1 MRVVSLS
8 VVLVAFSASASA
20 QNLTPPQASF
30 VPSVAEADHQ
40 VNIPVKTATGATILV
55 PLKLAL
61 AKQEKGSNA
70 LRTQNF
76 VHAVLPSWTLVPFVD
91 ASQQIVFSLRPTQLW
106 TTD

>member
-20 QNLTPPQASF
+20 QNLTSPQASF
-30 VPSVAEADHQ
+30 VPSVAEADRQ
-40 VNIPVKTATGATILV
+40 VNIPVKTANGATILV

-70 LRTQNF
+70 PRAENF
-76 VHAVLPSWTLVPFVD
+76 VHPVSPSWTLVPYMD

>member
-8 VVLVAFSASASA
+8 VALIAFSASASA
-20 QNLTPPQASF
+20 QNLTPPQDSF
-30 VPSVAEADHQ
+30 VPSVAEADRQ
-40 VNIPVKTATGATILV
+40 VNISVRTANGATVLV

-70 LRTQNF
+70 LRTENF
-76 VHAVLPSWTLVPFVD
+76 VHPILPSWTLVPFMD